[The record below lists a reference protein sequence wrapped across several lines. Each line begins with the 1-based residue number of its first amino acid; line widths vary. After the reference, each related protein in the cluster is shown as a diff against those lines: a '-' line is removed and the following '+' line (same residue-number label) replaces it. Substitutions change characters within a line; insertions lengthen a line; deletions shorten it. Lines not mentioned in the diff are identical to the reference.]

1 MTNDLQFEFM
11 GFDPDDKIKS
21 FVSRVA
27 ETLHYSA
34 PSDSAMKL
42 VVEKSKNAI
51 RASCRIAS
59 QAGTFVADSIS
70 DSPIRA
76 VQQIERKIRKELDD
90 WKIRRFERNVSET
103 ESIRDAI

>member
-1 MTNDLQFEFM
+1 MKNDLQFEFM
-11 GFDPDDKIKS
+11 GFNPDDKIKN

-59 QAGTFVADSIS
+59 QTGTFVADSIS
-70 DSPIRA
+70 DNPIRA
-76 VQQIERKIRKELDD
+76 VQQIERKIRKELDQ
-90 WKIRRFERNVSET
+90 WKARRFERVVSENKT
-103 ESIRDAI
+103 IQDAI

>member
-1 MTNDLQFEFM
+1 MANDLQFEFM
-11 GFDPDDKIKS
+11 GFNPDDKIKK

-27 ETLHYSA
+27 EALHYSA

-42 VVEKSKNAI
+42 VLEKSKNAI

-70 DSPIRA
+70 DNPIRA
-76 VQQIERKIRKELDD
+76 VQQIERKIRKELDA
-90 WKIRRFERNVSET
+90 WKMRRFERPAHENKA
-103 ESIRDAI
+103 IQDAN

>member
-11 GFDPDDKIKS
+11 GFDPDEKIKN

-27 ETLHYSA
+27 EALHYSA

-42 VVEKSKNAI
+42 VVERSKGAI

-70 DSPIRA
+70 DNPVRA
-76 VQQIERKIRKELDD
+76 VQQIESKIRKELDN
-90 WKIRRFERNVSET
+90 WKVRRFEKNKSET
-103 ESIRDAI
+103 KIIQDGI

>member
-11 GFDPDDKIKS
+11 GFDPDEKIKN

-27 ETLHYSA
+27 ETLHYCA

-42 VVEKSKNAI
+42 VIEKSKNAV

-70 DSPIRA
+70 DSPVKA
-76 VQQIERKIRKELDD
+76 VQQIEQKIRKELDD
-90 WKIRRFERNVSET
+90 WKMRRFESTASENQT
-103 ESIRDAI
+103 IQDAI

>member
-1 MTNDLQFEFM
+1 MTNDFQFEFM
-11 GFDPDDKIKS
+11 GFSPDDKIKS

-27 ETLHYSA
+27 EKLHYSA

-90 WKIRRFERNVSET
+90 WKVRRFEQNVAET
-103 ESIRDAI
+103 ESVRDAI

>member
-1 MTNDLQFEFM
+1 MTNDLQYEFM
-11 GFDPDDKIKS
+11 GFKPDEKINS

-42 VVEKSKNAI
+42 VIKKSKNRI

-59 QAGTFVADSIS
+59 LAGTFVADSIS
-70 DSPIRA
+70 DNPIRA
-76 VQQIERKIRKELDD
+76 VQQIEQKIRKELDD
-90 WKIRRFERNVSET
+90 WKMRRFERVASENKAVQ
-103 ESIRDAI
+103 DLM

>member
-1 MTNDLQFEFM
+1 MTSDLQFEFM
-11 GFDPDDKIKS
+11 GFNPDEKIKN

-27 ETLHYSA
+27 EALHYSA

-42 VVEKSKNAI
+42 VIEKSKNAI

-70 DSPIRA
+70 DNPVRA

-90 WKIRRFERNVSET
+90 WKMRRFERATFENET
-103 ESIRDAI
+103 IQDAI

>member
-11 GFDPDDKIKS
+11 GFDPDEKIKN

-42 VVEKSKNAI
+42 VVEKSKGAI

-59 QAGTFVADSIS
+59 QAGTFVADSIG
-70 DSPIRA
+70 DNPVRA
-76 VQQIERKIRKELDD
+76 VQQIENKIRKQLDN
-90 WKIRRFERNVSET
+90 WKVRRFERNKSET
-103 ESIRDAI
+103 KII

>member
-11 GFDPDDKIKS
+11 GFSPDDKIKN

-70 DSPIRA
+70 DNPIRA

-90 WKIRRFERNVSET
+90 WKMRRFENKTVQHT
-103 ESIRDAI
+103 I